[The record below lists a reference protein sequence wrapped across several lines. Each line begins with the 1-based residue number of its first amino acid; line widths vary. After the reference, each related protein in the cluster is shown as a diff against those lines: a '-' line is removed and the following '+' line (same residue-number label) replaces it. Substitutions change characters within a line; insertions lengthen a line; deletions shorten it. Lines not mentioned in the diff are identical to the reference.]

1 LDNNIKHINKTDM
14 AIEIQYN
21 TRFGDSYSAAYA
33 RIVNLEINYASS
45 YAEASIGI
53 YRSKEDRV
61 NGKQPVL
68 IETRRYIGE
77 EFEEFFKELSL
88 DSIDASIS
96 PVADIYNK
104 LTQEEGKYKDA
115 KKDEDGRG
123 KEDGEKKED
132 DKLK

>member
-1 LDNNIKHINKTDM
+1 M

-21 TRFGDSYSAAYA
+21 TRFGDSYEAAYA

-53 YRSKEDRV
+53 YRSKEDRT

-104 LTQEEGKYKDA
+104 LTKEEGKYKGA
-115 KKDEDGRG
+115 KKDEEGK

>member
-1 LDNNIKHINKTDM
+1 M

-21 TRFGDSYSAAYA
+21 TRFGDSYDAAYA
-33 RIVNLEINYASS
+33 RIVKLEINYASS

-53 YRSKEDRV
+53 YRSKEDREI
-61 NGKQPVL
+61 GKQPVL

-104 LTQEEGKYKDA
+104 LTKEEGKYKGA

>member
-1 LDNNIKHINKTDM
+1 MDNNIKHINKTDM

-21 TRFGDSYSAAYA
+21 TRFGDSYEAAYA

-53 YRSKEDRV
+53 YRSKEDRA

-77 EFEEFFKELSL
+77 EFKEFFKELSL

-104 LTQEEGKYKDA
+104 LTKEEGKYKGA
-115 KKDEDGRG
+115 KKDEEGK